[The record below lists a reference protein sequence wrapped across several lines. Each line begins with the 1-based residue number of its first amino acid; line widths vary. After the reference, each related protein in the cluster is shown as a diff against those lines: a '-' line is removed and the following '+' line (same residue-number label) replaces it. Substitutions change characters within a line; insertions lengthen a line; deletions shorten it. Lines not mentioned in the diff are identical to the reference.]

1 MEAALNMDVARLS
14 GMFTETDS
22 NVIADI
28 ELMLPDGEIIITDVP
43 ADADGRDLLEHLH
56 GVANFR
62 GHVLFGGQRVNEDD
76 LVSDL
81 GLQVGGRLQ
90 VSANRDDE
98 VVVMDNG
105 SDTIKAGFG
114 GDDTPCVIEQSVV
127 GYDKQWR
134 GRPQEGTPSFV
145 GTEAFERHSTNLLKR
160 PIEHGMVTDWENM
173 EVLWRHVFENS
184 LGVSSCSGALMTE
197 PPLNPKDNR
206 ERMTQMMFESFH
218 LPQFYLALTPV
229 LALYASGRTSGLSLD
244 SGYAVTHCVP
254 IYEGYSLP
262 HAIQRNDRNSG
273 RDLTDFL
280 SQLLPESG
288 IRLSTSAE
296 RLIVR
301 DMKEKLCRVSLDF
314 DHEVN
319 TAMSQEYTMPDS
331 TVVTVNNQMIRV
343 PEVMF
348 KPYLDGSSRRHFS
361 IHEILKRT
369 IFDND
374 IDLHRVLMENIV
386 LSGGNTKF
394 VNYGERMEAEVKQ
407 LVPNPMMSSWVHT
420 VVPREN
426 DSLFSAWTGGA
437 LLSALSTFEGMWLT
451 MEMYNEK
458 GPRAI
463 HEVCFS

>member
-1 MEAALNMDVARLS
+1 MNMDMARLS
-14 GMFTETDS
+14 GMLTENDS

-28 ELMLPDGEIIITDVP
+28 ELTLPDGERIITDVP
-43 ADADGRDLLEHLH
+43 ADADGRSLIEHLH

-127 GYDKQWR
+127 GYDKVGFDKQSR
-134 GRPQEGTPSFV
+134 GRLQEGTPSFV
-145 GTEAFERHSTNLLKR
+145 GTEAFERRITNLLKY

-197 PPLNPKDNR
+197 PMMNPKYNR

-218 LPQFYLALTPV
+218 LPQFYLALAPV
-229 LALYASGRTSGLSLD
+229 LALYASGRTTGMTLD
-244 SGYAVTHCVP
+244 SGDAVTHCVP

-262 HAIQRNDRNSG
+262 HAMQRIDRNSG

-280 SQLLPESG
+280 SKLLPESG

-296 RLIVR
+296 REIVR

-331 TVVTVNNQMIRV
+331 AVVTVNNQMIRV

-348 KPYLDGSSRRHFS
+348 KPYLDGSSRQG

-374 IDLHRVLMENIV
+374 IDLRRVFMENIV

-394 VNYGERMEAEVKQ
+394 VNYGERMEAEVKE
-407 LVPNPMMSSWVHT
+407 LVPEAMSSWVHT

-426 DSLFSAWTGGA
+426 DRLFSAWTGGA

-451 MEMYNEK
+451 KEIYNEK

-463 HEVCFS
+463 HEVYLSG